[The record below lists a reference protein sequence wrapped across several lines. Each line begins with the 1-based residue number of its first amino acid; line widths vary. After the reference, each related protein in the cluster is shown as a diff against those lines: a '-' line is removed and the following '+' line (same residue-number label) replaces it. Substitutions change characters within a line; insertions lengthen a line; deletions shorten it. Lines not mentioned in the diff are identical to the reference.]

1 MKKLIIVAIAL
12 FTLNVSATE
21 KPIKPNEVLRSEIV
35 EIIGPNYADDFN
47 NELFTVEVLFTIN
60 SKSEIIVLSAN
71 SENKVIE
78 SFIKNKLNYKK
89 VNYKSNKVGELF
101 LLPVTFKKS

>member
-35 EIIGPNYADDFN
+35 EIIGPNYTNDFN
-47 NELFTVEVLFTIN
+47 NKTFTIEVLFTIN

-71 SENKVIE
+71 FE
-78 SFIKNKLNYKK
+78 SKNHTFLEGGFEKPLKGAM
-89 VNYKSNKVGELF
+89 SN
-101 LLPVTFKKS
+101 

>member
-1 MKKLIIVAIAL
+1 MKKLIIVAITL

-35 EIIGPNYADDFN
+35 DIIGPNYSEDFN
-47 NELFTVEVLFTIN
+47 NKDFTVEVLFTIN

-71 SENKVIE
+71 SGNESMEN
-78 SFIKNKLNYKK
+78 FIKSKLNYKK
-89 VNYKSNKVGELF
+89 VNYKSEKVGELF